1 MDRYEVSLST
11 KLFIEFITR
20 LILYQFDRIISTY
33 TFIRNVIITVKVLL
47 RILEAICAT
56 KLRYCLLYSWNTPT
70 NKLIWTLENV
80 DYNSELFPNKCFI
93 LYIIEADLLN

>member
-1 MDRYEVSLST
+1 MDYFRREDCMDRYEVSLST

-20 LILYQFDRIISTY
+20 LILTY

-56 KLRYCLLYSWNTPT
+56 KLRYCLLYS
-70 NKLIWTLENV
+70 
-80 DYNSELFPNKCFI
+80 
-93 LYIIEADLLN
+93 

>member
-1 MDRYEVSLST
+1 MDYFRREDCMDRYEVSLST

-20 LILYQFDRIISTY
+20 LILMY

-56 KLRYCLLYSWNTPT
+56 KLRYCLLYS
-70 NKLIWTLENV
+70 
-80 DYNSELFPNKCFI
+80 
-93 LYIIEADLLN
+93 

>member
-1 MDRYEVSLST
+1 M
-11 KLFIEFITR
+11 
-20 LILYQFDRIISTY
+20 Y